1 MSPPGCSQVGI
12 TPQGGGGSSA
22 TCHRV
27 HVHRL
32 TYTLCAFIRRGR
44 RPLSGRQEVKVTLV
58 FRVYQGK
65 GS

>member
-22 TCHRV
+22 TCQRGHGPG
-27 HVHRL
+27 L
-32 TYTLCAFIRRGR
+32 TYKPRAFKRGGG